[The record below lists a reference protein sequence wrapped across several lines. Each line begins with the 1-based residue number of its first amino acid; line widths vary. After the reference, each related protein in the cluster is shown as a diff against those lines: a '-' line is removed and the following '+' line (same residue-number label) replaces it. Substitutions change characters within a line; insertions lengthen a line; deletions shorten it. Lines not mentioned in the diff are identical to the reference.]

1 MMEYPHQNPKVFISH
16 ASNDLWVAKQ
26 LAKSVRDCGAETF
39 LDAEN
44 IDHGDEFDEV
54 IINEADNS
62 SEMLVLFTPIASE
75 RKYVWLEI
83 GMFLS
88 ARKRI
93 VAVLYG
99 VSKSDIAKDENTP
112 TVLKKIDSV
121 DLNDVDSYFE
131 QLSERVK
138 LWRKEDE

>member
-1 MMEYPHQNPKVFISH
+1 
-16 ASNDLWVAKQ
+16 
-26 LAKSVRDCGAETF
+26 
-39 LDAEN
+39 
-44 IDHGDEFDEV
+44 
-54 IINEADNS
+54 
-62 SEMLVLFTPIASE
+62 
-75 RKYVWLEI
+75 VWLEI
-83 GMFLS
+83 GMFLA

-112 TVLKKIDSV
+112 AVLKKMDSV

>member
-1 MMEYPHQNPKVFISH
+1 MEYPHQNPKVFISH

-112 TVLKKIDSV
+112 AVLKKMDSV

>member
-1 MMEYPHQNPKVFISH
+1 MEYPHQNPKVFISH

-112 TVLKKIDSV
+112 AVLKKIDSV
-121 DLNDVDSYFE
+121 DLNDVDSYFG